1 MGLEVPFHF
10 GGRMTGAVR
19 NRNAMIETI
28 VANDPALVE
37 AFEAGV
43 DVRLGVSVWTLVA
56 PRPGVSWV
64 GRRAAG
70 LTDGAASWFCDF
82 DAAIL
87 ATGRRDV
94 GVAFPGWNLPG
105 VMGATAAHHLLRRY
119 DALEGK
125 TFVIIG
131 SGAEATSL
139 AEALRSTG
147 RTVAAIVEAAR
158 EAIDF
163 SRLLPPRGFGRKDP
177 CRQHDPPSSG
187 ARWRGGRIHRSAR
200 RPAER
205 NHDPV

>member
-1 MGLEVPFHF
+1 
-10 GGRMTGAVR
+10 MTGAVR
-19 NRNAMIETI
+19 NRNSMIETI
-28 VANDPALVE
+28 VANDPALGE

-94 GVAFPGWNLPG
+94 GVAFPSWNLPG
-105 VMGATAAHHLLRRY
+105 VMGATAAYHLLRRY
-119 DALEGK
+119 DALEGQ

-147 RTVAAIVEAAR
+147 RTVAAIVEAPR
-158 EAIDF
+158 EAIDSAGC
-163 SRLLPPRGFGRKDP
+163 SRL
-177 CRQHDPPSSG
+177 
-187 ARWRGGRIHRSAR
+187 AASA
-200 RPAER
+200 
-205 NHDPV
+205 